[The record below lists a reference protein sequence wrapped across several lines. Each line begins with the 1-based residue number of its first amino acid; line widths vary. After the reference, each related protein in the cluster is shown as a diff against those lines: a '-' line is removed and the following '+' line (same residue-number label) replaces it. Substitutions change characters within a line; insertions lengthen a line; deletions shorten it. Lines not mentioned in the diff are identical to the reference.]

1 MMYNVLY
8 TKIRGWG
15 EGSGDG
21 VLSVGYDLLV
31 HTILGLVMAGLL
43 VTQFNDFG

>member
-1 MMYNVLY
+1 MYNVLY

-15 EGSGDG
+15 EGSGDR
-21 VLSVGYDLLV
+21 VLSVGCDLLV
-31 HTILGLVMAGLL
+31 HTILGPLMAGLF